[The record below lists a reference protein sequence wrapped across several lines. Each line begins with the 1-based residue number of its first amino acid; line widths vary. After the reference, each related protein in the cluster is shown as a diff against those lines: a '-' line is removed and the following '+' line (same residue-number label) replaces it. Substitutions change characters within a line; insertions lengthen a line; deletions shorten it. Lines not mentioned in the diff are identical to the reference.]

1 MVSREGFR
9 TVRLKFYIRRV
20 RMTLDSKKRL
30 LSLDAL
36 RGFDMFWII
45 GGEGVFIALAKVMD
59 TPLTHW
65 WGQQMHHV
73 KWAGFRAYDLI
84 FPLFVFIAGV
94 AIPFAL
100 TRKLEQGMPRKQLTL
115 KVIKRA
121 ALLVTLGL
129 VYNGLLDLDFAT
141 LRVASVLAQV
151 GLAYM
156 MAALI
161 TLFFRT
167 AKSQLLWLVGILA
180 GYAILQLF
188 VPVPGHGAGVLTP
201 EGCINGYIDRLFLP
215 GHLYGGVFDPEGLL
229 CIVSASALALM
240 GSLAGSVL
248 RNEKLKDLSKV
259 ALLAGCGMAFIVL
272 GKELSPWYPL
282 IKAAWTTT
290 FNLVAGGISLLL
302 LALFYLVIDVWRF
315 RRGSFILRVIGLNSI
330 TIYMGTRLID
340 FEHTSDILF
349 GGLSSKTG
357 TWEPFI
363 LAVSVIVVEWL
374 FLWFLYRKKIF
385 LRV

>member
-1 MVSREGFR
+1 MAMDA
-9 TVRLKFYIRRV
+9 KQ
-20 RMTLDSKKRL
+20 RL

-45 GGEGVFIALAKVMD
+45 GGEEIFAALAKVTD
-59 TPLTHW
+59 HPLAHW
-65 WGQQMHHV
+65 WSHQLHHV
-73 KWAGFRAYDLI
+73 AWAGFQALDLV

-100 TRKLEQGMPRKQLTL
+100 TRKLEQGEPRKRLVL
-115 KVIKRA
+115 KVLRRA
-121 ALLVTLGL
+121 GLLVGLGL
-129 VYNGLLDLDFAT
+129 VYNGLLDLDFGN
-141 LRVASVLAQV
+141 LRVASVLAQI

-156 MAALI
+156 IAALI
-161 TLFFRT
+161 TLFFRSVR
-167 AKSQLLWLVGILA
+167 AQILWCVGILA

-188 VPVPGHGAGVLTP
+188 IPVPGHGAGVLTP

-215 GHLYGGVFDPEGLL
+215 GRLYGGEFDPEGLL
-229 CIVSASALALM
+229 CIVSAGGLCLM

-248 RNEKLKDLSKV
+248 RSDKLENLSKL

-302 LALFYLVIDVWRF
+302 LTLFYLVIDVWKF
-315 RRGSFILRVIGLNSI
+315 RKGSFILRVIGLNSI

-340 FEHTSDILF
+340 FEHTSRILF
-349 GGLSSKTG
+349 GGLAAKTG
-357 TWEPFI
+357 DWEPFV
-363 LAVSVIVVEWL
+363 LCVSVVVVEWL
-374 FLWFLYRKKIF
+374 FLWFLYKKQVF
-385 LRV
+385 LKV

>member
-1 MVSREGFR
+1 MAF
-9 TVRLKFYIRRV
+9 
-20 RMTLDSKKRL
+20 DSTKRL

-45 GGEGVFIALAKVMD
+45 GGEEVFITLARVTD
-59 TPLTHW
+59 NPLTHW
-65 WGQQMHHV
+65 WGRQMHHV
-73 KWAGFRAYDLI
+73 AWAGFRAYDLI
-84 FPLFVFIAGV
+84 FPLFVFLAGV

-100 TRKLEQGMPRKQLTL
+100 TRKLEQGVPRKQLAL
-115 KVIKRA
+115 KAVRRGV
-121 ALLVTLGL
+121 LLVTLGL

-156 MAALI
+156 IAALI
-161 TLFFRT
+161 TLFFRHLK
-167 AKSQLLWLVGILA
+167 AQLFWCLGILA

-188 VPVPGHGAGVLTP
+188 IPVPGHGAGVLTP

-215 GHLYGGVFDPEGLL
+215 GRLYGGVFDPEGLL

-240 GSLAGSVL
+240 GALAGSVL
-248 RNEKLKDLSKV
+248 RHEKIEDLSKV
-259 ALLAGCGMAFIVL
+259 ALLAGCGMALIVL

-302 LALFYLVIDVWRF
+302 LALFYGVIDVWKF
-315 RRGSFILRVIGLNSI
+315 RKGSFILRVIGLNSI
-330 TIYMGTRLID
+330 TIYMGRRLID

-349 GGLSSKTG
+349 SGLAGKTG
-357 TWEPFI
+357 TWEPFV
-363 LAVSVIVVEWL
+363 LTAGVLVVEWL
-374 FLWFLYRKKIF
+374 FLWFLYKKQVF

>member
-1 MVSREGFR
+1 MA
-9 TVRLKFYIRRV
+9 I
-20 RMTLDSKKRL
+20 DSKQRL

-45 GGEGVFIALAKVMD
+45 GGDALFRALAKAMD
-59 TPLTHW
+59 TPLTDW
-65 WGQQMHHV
+65 WALQMHHV
-73 KWAGFRAYDLI
+73 SWAGFRAYDLI
-84 FPLFVFIAGV
+84 FPLFVFISGV

-100 TRKLEQGMPRKQLTL
+100 TRKLEQGVPRKRL
-115 KVIKRA
+115 VIKVVKRA
-121 ALLVTLGL
+121 GLLVALGL
-129 VYNGLLDLDFAT
+129 VYNGLLNLDFAN
-141 LRVASVLAQV
+141 LRTASVLAQV

-156 MAALI
+156 IAALI
-161 TLFFRT
+161 TLFFRSLK
-167 AKSQLLWLVGILA
+167 AQLFWCLGILA

-188 VPVPGHGAGVLTP
+188 IPVPGHGAGVLTP

-215 GHLYGGVFDPEGLL
+215 GSLYGGVFDPEGLL

-240 GSLAGSVL
+240 GALAGSVL
-248 RNEKLKDLSKV
+248 RSEKLKNLSKI
-259 ALLAGCGMAFIVL
+259 ALLAGCGMVLIVL

-302 LALFYLVIDVWRF
+302 LTLFYGVIDVWKF
-315 RRGSFILRVIGLNSI
+315 QKGSFILRVIGLNSI

-349 GGLSSKTG
+349 SGLAGKTG
-357 TWEPFI
+357 TWEPFV
-363 LAVSVIVVEWL
+363 LTAGVLVVEWL
-374 FLWFLYRKKIF
+374 FLWFLYKKQVF